1 MAINVLGVPETKAQV
16 ARIPDVFRERMND
29 ATEVTAKE
37 VARGAQARLL
47 ASPSIR
53 TRNLYNAVAAAMN
66 RRTGK
71 GKAGIS
77 AGTTVING
85 IRVKGLVTA
94 GAGGSALKSAGA
106 RYDNPAKRAHFVE
119 FGTVHMKAE
128 PFMIPAADAEK
139 APYLQRC
146 NQAGKL
152 AERDLSA
159 GRNL

>member
-66 RRTGK
+66 
-71 GKAGIS
+71 
-77 AGTTVING
+77 
-85 IRVKGLVTA
+85 
-94 GAGGSALKSAGA
+94 
-106 RYDNPAKRAHFVE
+106 PAYR
-119 FGTVHMKAE
+119 
-128 PFMIPAADAEK
+128 
-139 APYLQRC
+139 QRE
-146 NQAGKL
+146 G
-152 AERDLSA
+152 RHLSRHD
-159 GRNL
+159 GHQRH